1 MKTIAGNIIEKI
13 NPYGTYTLYG
23 GCALQDGKTI
33 RFPGGVQLK
42 EKRNDKGRCTMAL
55 YQYADDSQ
63 IKFTWTENNGPK
75 LIEVKGGSL

>member
-23 GCALQDGKTI
+23 GHAFQDGKTI

-42 EKRNDKGRCTMAL
+42 EKRNDRGRCTMAL

-63 IKFTWTENNGPK
+63 IKFTWSENNGPQ

>member
-1 MKTIAGNIIEKI
+1 MNTIAGNIIEKI

-23 GCALQDGKTI
+23 GYALQDGKTV

-42 EKRNDKGRCTMAL
+42 EKRNDRGRCTMAL

-63 IKFTWTENNGPK
+63 IKFTWSESSGPK